1 MLIRSLAPST
11 REAESAVIPKP
22 EVFTKLRRCIGA
34 FYRAGKQQPR
44 PETWRRYAHPR
55 GLQARAGCAR
65 SRILT
70 DSDDQNVLIIA
81 SEWQDAAAADAF
93 FNSREFQ
100 IFKGIRML
108 MRDEPY
114 IVMDE
119 VRARVT
125 RLMRAS

>member
-1 MLIRSLAPST
+1 MLLATLTFRVQPYK
-11 REAESAVIPKP
+11 RAEALSALD
-22 EVFTKLRRCIGA
+22 FLTQRM
-34 FYRAGKQQPR
+34 
-44 PETWRRYAHPR
+44 R
-55 GLQARAGCAR
+55 GTAGCAR